1 VKPSSFHVGLFVC
14 WGFFFVVGFFIWSGL
29 LVGWHNLM
37 TVDRF
42 LVWSMMRRGKGR
54 GGDLNCGIQWMNG
67 WMGLID

>member
-42 LVWSMMRRGKGR
+42 FGLVYDEAWERE
-54 GGDLNCGIQWMNG
+54 GGI
-67 WMGLID
+67 